1 MNVLSSIFSFI
12 VGILPFIIVLGIIV
26 IVHELGHYIAARLM
40 GVRVEVFS
48 FGFGLRLFGKKIG
61 ETDFRLSLIP
71 LGGYVKMA
79 GEEEYDPNDLKPYEF
94 HAKNRGQ
101 KIFILVMGPAMNV
114 LLAFLIFTVINITG
128 VEVPIYRSYPPQ
140 IGYVEIGSPAEK
152 AGIQK
157 GDIIRTVEGRSI
169 RDWEELEI
177 IIGANANQELPIEYE
192 RDGKLLKTEIELRS
206 ISRHNIGDAGIHWA
220 FKTQVLTV
228 TKDSPAFHAGLKVDD
243 ILLAVNSNPIGYFEI
258 VPVISK
264 SVEKPLQFRV
274 RRGENEFNMKIV
286 PEKVY
291 FLETQPW
298 ETVKEAQEKLK
309 EIKEKVKNLNFD
321 IYLREGKYKIESDH
335 MDNPP
340 DPGTYQT
347 TALLTPGEKGVIGV
361 LMSAYS
367 PTIEKRYGFFAAMGH
382 SVEKM
387 VDLVDLVFNA
397 IRKMIVGKLSPK
409 SLSGPI
415 EIANFSQK
423 AMESGFSS
431 FFLLIAFI
439 SLQLGL
445 INLLP
450 IPALDGGHL
459 MIFSIE
465 SVIRRDFSPKVKNIL
480 MNIGFFILI
489 ALMVF
494 IVLNDIAKN
503 LPNGWNSL
511 LPF

>member
-1 MNVLSSIFSFI
+1 MNDLLLKILSF
-12 VGILPFIIVLGIIV
+12 VIVLGIIV

-48 FGFGLRLFGKKIG
+48 FGFGLRLFGKKVG

-79 GEEEYDPNDLKPYEF
+79 GEEDYDPHDLKPYEF
-94 HAKNRGQ
+94 YGKNRGQ
-101 KIFILVMGPAMNV
+101 RIFILVMGPAMNV
-114 LLAFLIFTVINITG
+114 LLAFFIFTVINITG
-128 VEVPIYRSYPPQ
+128 VEVPVYRSYPPQ
-140 IGYVEIGSPAEK
+140 IGYVEKGSPAEA

-169 RDWEELEI
+169 KDWEDLEI

-192 RDGKLLKTEIELRS
+192 RDGQLLKTRMKLRS
-206 ISRHNIGDAGIHWA
+206 ISRHNIGDAGIDWD
-220 FKTQVLTV
+220 FKPQIKSV
-228 TKDSPAFHAGLKVDD
+228 TKDSPAFSVGLKVDD
-243 ILLAVNSNPIGYFEI
+243 ILLAVDGKPINYFEI
-258 VPVISK
+258 APVISG
-264 SVEKPLQFRV
+264 SAGKPLQFRV
-274 RRGENEFNMKIV
+274 KRGENEFNMEIV

-291 FLETQPW
+291 FLETQPL
-298 ETVKEAQEKLK
+298 ETLEEAQEKLEK
-309 EIKEKVKNLNFD
+309 VKEKVKEPDFG
-321 IYLREGKYKIESDH
+321 ISLRDGKFKIISET
-335 MDNPP
+335 MAAPP
-340 DPGTYQT
+340 APKSYQ
-347 TALLTPGEKGVIGV
+347 AAAWLTPGEKGIIGIE
-361 LMSAYS
+361 MAAYS
-367 PTIEKRYGFFAAMGH
+367 PIIEKRYGLFAAMGH
-382 SVEKM
+382 SVNKM
-387 VDLVDLVFNA
+387 IDLVDLVFNA
-397 IRKMIVGKLSPK
+397 IRKMVVGKLSPK

-415 EIANFSQK
+415 EIATFSQR

-465 SVIRRDFSPKVKNIL
+465 SVIRRDFSLKVKNFL
-480 MNIGFFILI
+480 MNFGFFILI

-494 IVLNDIAKN
+494 IILNDIAKK
-503 LPNGWNSL
+503 LPKGWDSL

>member
-1 MNVLSSIFSFI
+1 MMNVLYSILSFA
-12 VGILPFIIVLGIIV
+12 IVLGIIV

-48 FGFGLRLFGKKIG
+48 FGFGLRLFGKKVG

-128 VEVPIYRSYPPQ
+128 VETPIYKSYAPQ

-152 AGIQK
+152 AGIEK

-169 RDWEELEI
+169 KNWEELEI
-177 IIGANANQELPIEYE
+177 IIAANANQKLPIEYE
-192 RDGKLLKTEIELRS
+192 RDGQLIKNEIELRS
-206 ISRHNIGDAGIHWA
+206 VSRHNIGDAGIDWD
-220 FKTQVLTV
+220 FKTQIGKVDE
-228 TKDSPAFHAGLKVDD
+228 DSPAFHAGLKSGD
-243 ILLAVNSNPIGYFEI
+243 IILAINSKPISIFEI
-258 VPVISK
+258 IPLISK
-264 SVEKPLQFRV
+264 NAEKPLQFRV
-274 RRGENEFNMKIV
+274 KRGENQLNMEIV

-291 FLETQPW
+291 FLVTQPL
-298 ETVKEAQEKLK
+298 ETVKEAEEKLK
-309 EIKEKVKNLNFD
+309 EIEEKIKDLDFN
-321 IYLREGKYKIESDH
+321 IYRREGKYKIESDH

-347 TALLTPGEKGVIGV
+347 TALLTLGEKGIIGV
-361 LMSAYS
+361 RMGAYS

-382 SVEKM
+382 SVDKM
-387 VDLVDLVFNA
+387 IELVDLVFNA

-415 EIANFSQK
+415 EIASFSQK

-465 SVIRRDFSPKVKNIL
+465 SVIRRDFSPKVKNVL

>member
-1 MNVLSSIFSFI
+1 MMNVLSSIFSFI
-12 VGILPFIIVLGIIV
+12 VSILPFIIVLGIIV

-114 LLAFLIFTVINITG
+114 LLAFLIFTVINIAG

-169 RDWEELEI
+169 NDWEKLEI
-177 IIGANANQELPIEYE
+177 IIGANANQKLPIEFE
-192 RDGKLLKTEIELRS
+192 RDGKLLETEIELRS
-206 ISRHNIGDAGIHWA
+206 FSRHNIGDAGIDWG
-220 FKTQVLTV
+220 FKTQIGKVDE
-228 TKDSPAFHAGLKVDD
+228 DSPAFHAGLKTDD
-243 ILLAVNSNPIGYFEI
+243 ILLAVNSEPISIYEI
-258 VPVISK
+258 APVISK
-264 SVEKPLQFRV
+264 SAGKPLQFRV
-274 RRGENEFNMKIV
+274 KRGESEFDREIV

-291 FLETQPW
+291 FLETQPI
-298 ETVKEAQEKLK
+298 ETPEEVEEKLK
-309 EIKEKVKNLNFD
+309 EIKAKVKDLDFG
-321 IYLREGKYKIESDH
+321 YTRTEGKFKIISET
-335 MDNPP
+335 MDTPP
-340 DPGTYQT
+340 DRGTYQA
-347 TALLTPGEKGVIGV
+347 TALLTPGEKGIIGIEMAKYV
-361 LMSAYS
+361 

-415 EIANFSQK
+415 EIASFSQK
-423 AMESGFSS
+423 AFESGFSS
-431 FFLLIAFI
+431 FILLIAFI

-489 ALMVF
+489 ALMAFV
-494 IVLNDIAKN
+494 IVIDILKSV
-503 LPNGWNSL
+503 SL
-511 LPF
+511 

>member
-1 MNVLSSIFSFI
+1 MNVLYSILSFA
-12 VGILPFIIVLGIIV
+12 IVLGVIV

-48 FGFGLRLFGKKIG
+48 FGFGLRLFGKKVG

-128 VEVPIYRSYPPQ
+128 VEVPVYRSYPPQ
-140 IGYVEIGSPAEK
+140 IGYVEKGSPAEK

-157 GDIIRTVEGRSI
+157 GDIIRTLEGRSI
-169 RDWEELEI
+169 KNWEQLEI
-177 IIGANANQELPIEYE
+177 LIGANANQELPIEYE
-192 RDGKLLKTEIELRS
+192 RDGKLIKTEMELRS
-206 ISRHNIGDAGIHWA
+206 ITRHNIGDAGIHWD
-220 FKTQVLTV
+220 FKTQILSV
-228 TKDSPAFHAGLKVDD
+228 TRDSPAFHAGLKVDD
-243 ILLAVNSNPIGYFEI
+243 ILLAVNSKPISYFEI
-258 VPVISK
+258 SPVIST
-264 SVEKPLQFRV
+264 SAEKPLQFRV
-274 RRGENEFNMKIV
+274 KRGENEFDMEIV
-286 PEKVY
+286 PKKVY
-291 FLETQPW
+291 FWETQPL
-298 ETVKEAQEKLK
+298 ETLEEAQEKLK
-309 EIKEKVKNLNFD
+309 EIKEKEKGLDFD
-321 IYLREGKYKIESDH
+321 IYRKEGKYKIISVD
-335 MDNPP
+335 MDTPP
-340 DPGTYQT
+340 DPGSYQST
-347 TALLTPGEKGVIGV
+347 PLLIPGEKGIIGV
-361 LMSAYS
+361 GMAAYS

-382 SVEKM
+382 SVNKM
-387 VDLVDLVFNA
+387 IELVDLVFNA

-415 EIANFSQK
+415 EIASFSQK
-423 AMESGFSS
+423 ALESGFSS

-465 SVIRRDFSPKVKNIL
+465 SVIRKDFSPKVKNFL
-480 MNIGFFILI
+480 MNFGFFILI
-489 ALMVF
+489 GLMVF
-494 IVLNDIAKN
+494 IILNDIAKN

>member
-1 MNVLSSIFSFI
+1 MNVLYSILSFA
-12 VGILPFIIVLGIIV
+12 IVLGIIV

-79 GEEEYDPNDLKPYEF
+79 GEEEYEPKDQKPYKF

-101 KIFILVMGPAMNV
+101 KIFILLMGPAMNV

-140 IGYVEIGSPAEK
+140 IGYVEIGSPAHK
-152 AGIQK
+152 AGIKK
-157 GDIIRTVEGRSI
+157 GDIIHTIDGRSI
-169 RDWEELEI
+169 KDWEELEI
-177 IIGANANQELPIEYE
+177 IIGANPNQVLPIEYE
-192 RDGKLLKTEIELRS
+192 RDGKLKKTVMQLRS
-206 ISRHNIGDAGIHWA
+206 ISRHNIGDAGIQWD
-220 FKTQVLTV
+220 FKTQIRAV
-228 TKDSPAFHAGLKVDD
+228 TDDSPAFHAGLKVDD
-243 ILLAVNSNPIGYFEI
+243 ILLAVNSKPIGYFEI

-264 SVEKPLQFRV
+264 NAGKPLQFRV
-274 RRGENEFNMKIV
+274 KRGQDQLDIEIV
-286 PEKVY
+286 PKKVY
-291 FLETQPW
+291 FLETGPM
-298 ETVKEAQEKLK
+298 ETLEEVEKKLK
-309 EIKEKVKNLNFD
+309 KIKEKVKELDFG
-321 IYLREGKYKIESDH
+321 YTRREGKFKIISVD
-335 MDNPP
+335 MDTPP
-340 DPGTYQT
+340 DPATYQ
-347 TALLTPGEKGVIGV
+347 APVLLFTGEKGIIGIE
-361 LMSAYS
+361 MTAYS
-367 PTIEKRYGFFAAMGH
+367 PTIEKRYGFFAAMGY
-382 SVEKM
+382 SVKKM

-415 EIANFSQK
+415 EIANFSHR
-423 AMESGFSS
+423 ALESGFSS

-465 SVIRRDFSPKVKNIL
+465 SVIRRDFSPKVKNLL
-480 MNIGFFILI
+480 MNFGFIILI

-494 IVLNDIAKN
+494 IILNDIAKN

-511 LPF
+511 IPF

>member
-1 MNVLSSIFSFI
+1 MNVLYSILSFA
-12 VGILPFIIVLGIIV
+12 IVLGIIV

-48 FGFGLRLFGKKIG
+48 FGFGLRLFGKKVG

-101 KIFILVMGPAMNV
+101 KIFILVMGPVMNV

-169 RDWEELEI
+169 KNWEELEI
-177 IIGANANQELPIEYE
+177 IIAANANQKLPIEYE
-192 RDGKLLKTEIELRS
+192 HDGQLMKTEMELRS
-206 ISRHNIGDAGIHWA
+206 ISRHNIGDAGIDWD
-220 FKTQVLTV
+220 FKTQIEEVNE
-228 TKDSPAFHAGLKVDD
+228 DSPAFHAGLKCDD
-243 ILLAVNSNPIGYFEI
+243 IILAINSKPINIFEI

-264 SVEKPLQFRV
+264 SAGKPLQFRV
-274 RRGENEFNMKIV
+274 KRGENQFDVEIV
-286 PEKVY
+286 PEKMY
-291 FLETQPW
+291 FLETQPI
-298 ETVKEAQEKLK
+298 ETLEELEKKLK
-309 EIKEKVKNLNFD
+309 EIKEKFKDLDFG
-321 IYLREGKYKIESDH
+321 YTRTEGKFKIVSENIDTL
-335 MDNPP
+335 P
-340 DPGTYQT
+340 DPGIYQSKV
-347 TALLTPGEKGVIGV
+347 LLIPGEKGVIGIA
-361 LMSAYS
+361 MNKYI
-367 PTIEKRYGFFAAMGH
+367 PTIEKRYGFFVAMGQ
-382 SVEKM
+382 SVNKM
-387 VDLVDLVFNA
+387 IELVDLVFNA

-415 EIANFSQK
+415 EIASFSQK

>member
-1 MNVLSSIFSFI
+1 MNVLYSILSFA
-12 VGILPFIIVLGIIV
+12 IVLGIIV
-26 IVHELGHYIAARLM
+26 IVHEFGHYIAARLM

-48 FGFGLRLFGKKIG
+48 FGFGLRLFGKKVG

-71 LGGYVKMA
+71 LGGYVKMS

-128 VEVPIYRSYPPQ
+128 VEVPVYRSYPPQ

-157 GDIIRTVEGRSI
+157 GDIIRTIEGRSI
-169 RDWEELEI
+169 KDWEELEI
-177 IIGANANQELPIEYE
+177 IIGANANQKLPIEFE
-192 RDGKLLKTEIELRS
+192 RDGKLLEAEIELRS
-206 ISRHNIGDAGIHWA
+206 FSRHNIGDAGIHWD
-220 FKTQVLTV
+220 FRTKVMTV

-243 ILLAVNSNPIGYFEI
+243 ILLAVNSKPIGYFEI

-264 SVEKPLQFRV
+264 SAGKPLQFRV
-274 RRGENEFNMKIV
+274 RRGENEFNMEIV
-286 PEKVY
+286 PKKVY
-291 FLETQPW
+291 FLQTKPLDTLE
-298 ETVKEAQEKLK
+298 EAEKKLK
-309 EIKEKVKNLNFD
+309 ELKAKVKDLDFGYNP
-321 IYLREGKYKIESDH
+321 REGNIISEY

-340 DPGTYQT
+340 APETYQT
-347 TALLTPGEKGVIGV
+347 TALLTIGEKGIIGIE
-361 LMSAYS
+361 MARYS
-367 PTIEKRYGFFAAMGH
+367 PTVEKRYGFFAAMGH
-382 SVEKM
+382 SVKKM

-415 EIANFSQK
+415 EIATFSQK
-423 AMESGFSS
+423 AFESGFSS

-465 SVIRRDFSPKVKNIL
+465 SVIRRDFSLKVKNIL

-489 ALMVF
+489 ALMAFV
-494 IVLNDIAKN
+494 ILNDIAKN
-503 LPNGWNSL
+503 LPRGWNSL

>member
-1 MNVLSSIFSFI
+1 MNVLYSILSFA
-12 VGILPFIIVLGIIV
+12 IVLGIIV

-48 FGFGLRLFGKKIG
+48 FGFGLRLFGKKVG

-114 LLAFLIFTVINITG
+114 LLAFLIFTIINITG
-128 VEVPIYRSYPPQ
+128 VEMPIYRTYPPQ

-169 RDWEELEI
+169 KNWEELEI
-177 IIGANANQELPIEYE
+177 IIGANANQKLPIEYE
-192 RDGKLLKTEIELRS
+192 RDGQLMKTEMELRS
-206 ISRHNIGDAGIHWA
+206 FSRHNIGDAGIHWD
-220 FKTQVLTV
+220 FKTQIKAV
-228 TKDSPAFHAGLKVDD
+228 TEDSPALHAGLKVND

-258 VPVISK
+258 VPVISQ
-264 SVEKPLQFRV
+264 SAEKPLQFRV
-274 RRGENEFNMKIV
+274 RRGENEFDMEII

-291 FLETQPW
+291 FLETQPL
-298 ETVKEAQEKLK
+298 ETIEEAQEKLK
-309 EIKEKVKNLNFD
+309 EIKEKVKDLDFN
-321 IYLREGKYKIESDH
+321 ITLREGKFKILSET
-335 MDNPP
+335 MDTAP
-340 DPGTYQT
+340 DPETYQAT
-347 TALLTPGEKGVIGV
+347 TLLTPGEKGIIGIE
-361 LMSAYS
+361 MAPYS

-382 SVEKM
+382 SVNKM
-387 VDLVDLVFNA
+387 IGLVDLVFNA

-415 EIANFSQK
+415 EIASFSQR
-423 AMESGFSS
+423 ALESGASS

-489 ALMVF
+489 GLMVF
-494 IVLNDIAKN
+494 IILNDIAKN

-511 LPF
+511 FPF

>member
-1 MNVLSSIFSFI
+1 MMNVLYSILSFA
-12 VGILPFIIVLGIIV
+12 IVLGIIV

-48 FGFGLRLFGKKIG
+48 FGFGLRLFGKKVG

-128 VEVPIYRSYPPQ
+128 IEVPIYRSYPPQ

-169 RDWEELEI
+169 KDWEELEI
-177 IIGANANQELPIEYE
+177 IIAANASQRLPIEYE
-192 RDGKLLKTEIELRS
+192 RDGQLMKTEIELRS
-206 ISRHNIGDAGIHWA
+206 FSRHNIGDAGIQWD
-220 FKTQVLTV
+220 FKTQIQAV

-243 ILLAVNSNPIGYFEI
+243 IILAVNSKPIGYFEI

-264 SVEKPLQFRV
+264 SVGKPLQFRV
-274 RRGENEFNMKIV
+274 KRGENEFNMEIV
-286 PEKVY
+286 PEKAY
-291 FLETQPW
+291 FLETQPI
-298 ETVKEAQEKLK
+298 ETPEEVEEKLK
-309 EIKEKVKNLNFD
+309 EIKAKVKDLDFR
-321 IYLREGKYKIESDH
+321 ISLREGKFKILSET
-335 MDNPP
+335 MDTPP
-340 DPGTYQT
+340 EPGTYQT
-347 TALLTPGEKGVIGV
+347 TALLTPGEKGVIGIAMNRYV
-361 LMSAYS
+361 
-367 PTIEKRYGFFAAMGH
+367 PTIEKSYGFFAAMGQ
-382 SVEKM
+382 SVNKM
-387 VDLVDLVFNA
+387 IDLVDLVFNA

-415 EIANFSQK
+415 EIATFSQK

-465 SVIRRDFSPKVKNIL
+465 SVIRRDFSPKVKNVL

-494 IVLNDIAKN
+494 IVLNDIAKK
-503 LPNGWNSL
+503 LPNGWNSF

>member
-1 MNVLSSIFSFI
+1 MNDVLLKILSF
-12 VGILPFIIVLGIIV
+12 VIVLGILV

-48 FGFGLRLFGKKIG
+48 FGFGLRLFGKKVG

-94 HAKNRGQ
+94 YAKNRGQ
-101 KIFILVMGPAMNV
+101 RIFILVMGPAMNV
-114 LLAFLIFTVINITG
+114 LLTFLVFTVINITG

-140 IGYVEIGSPAEK
+140 IGYVEKGSPAEK

-157 GDIIRTVEGRSI
+157 GDMIRTVEGRSI
-169 RDWEELEI
+169 KDWEELEI
-177 IIGANANQELPIEYE
+177 IIGSNPSQELPIEYE
-192 RDGKLLKTEIELRS
+192 RDGKLIKTQIKLGS
-206 ISRHNIGDAGIHWA
+206 ITRHNIGDAGIEWD
-220 FKTQVLTV
+220 FKTQIETV
-228 TKDSPAFHAGLKVDD
+228 IKDSPAFHAGLKVDD
-243 ILLAVNSNPIGYFEI
+243 VLLAVDGKPIVYFEI
-258 VPVISK
+258 APMISG
-264 SVEKPLQFRV
+264 SAGKPLRFRV
-274 RRGENEFNMKIV
+274 KRGENEFDMEIV
-286 PEKVY
+286 PKKAY
-291 FLETQPW
+291 FLETQPLDTL
-298 ETVKEAQEKLK
+298 EGIEEKIKKLNKEVKDMDFGYNPREKK
-309 EIKEKVKNLNFD
+309 IVSKNL
-321 IYLREGKYKIESDH
+321 
-335 MDNPP
+335 DNPP
-340 DPGTYQT
+340 DPGTYRSSVW
-347 TALLTPGEKGVIGV
+347 LIPGEKGIIGIE
-361 LMSAYS
+361 MAPYS

-382 SVEKM
+382 SVNKM
-387 VDLVDLVFNA
+387 IDLVDLVINA

-409 SLSGPI
+409 SFSGPI
-415 EIANFSQK
+415 EIASFSQK
-423 AMESGFSS
+423 ALESGPSS

-465 SVIRRDFSPKVKNIL
+465 SVIRRDFSLKVKNWL

-489 ALMVF
+489 GLMAFV
-494 IVLNDIAKN
+494 ILNDIAKT
-503 LPNGWNSL
+503 LPNGWDSL

>member
-1 MNVLSSIFSFI
+1 MNDVLLKILSF
-12 VGILPFIIVLGIIV
+12 VIVLGIIV
-26 IVHELGHYIAARLM
+26 IVHEFGHYIAARLM

-48 FGFGLRLFGKKIG
+48 FGFGLRLFGKKVG

-94 HAKNRGQ
+94 YAKNRGQ
-101 KIFILVMGPAMNV
+101 RIFILVMGPAMNV
-114 LLAFLIFTVINITG
+114 LLAFLVFTVINITG

-140 IGYVEIGSPAEK
+140 IGYVEKGSPAEK

-169 RDWEELEI
+169 KDWEELEI
-177 IIGANANQELPIEYE
+177 IIGSNPNQELPIEYE
-192 RDGKLLKTEIELRS
+192 RDGKLTTTRMKLRS
-206 ISRHNIGDAGIHWA
+206 ISRHNIGDAGIQWD
-220 FKTQVLTV
+220 FKTQIKSV

-243 ILLAVNSNPIGYFEI
+243 VLLAVDGKPIGYFEI
-258 VPVISK
+258 APVISASAGK
-264 SVEKPLQFRV
+264 SMQFRV
-274 RRGENEFNMKIV
+274 KRGGNEFDREIV
-286 PEKVY
+286 PKNVF
-291 FLETQPW
+291 FLETQPMDTP
-298 ETVKEAQEKLK
+298 EEVEEKVKKLK
-309 EIKEKVKNLNFD
+309 EEVKDMDFG
-321 IYLREGKYKIESDH
+321 YTRREGKYIIISKN
-335 MDNPP
+335 MDTPP
-340 DPGTYQT
+340 DPGTYRSSV
-347 TALLTPGEKGVIGV
+347 LLTPGEKGIIGIE
-361 LMSAYS
+361 MDAYS

-382 SVEKM
+382 SVNRM
-387 VDLVDLVFNA
+387 IDLVALVFNA
-397 IRKMIVGKLSPK
+397 IKKMIVGKLSPK

-415 EIANFSQK
+415 EIASFSKK
-423 AMESGFSS
+423 AMESGASN

-465 SVIRRDFSPKVKNIL
+465 SVIRRDFSLKVKNWL

-489 ALMVF
+489 GLMAF
-494 IVLNDIAKN
+494 IILNDIAKT
-503 LPNGWNSL
+503 LPKGWDSIL
-511 LPF
+511 SFLPF